1 VNVFEIEFCK
11 ECGQEFPYGIEKTC
25 PICGYSDDP
34 EHDLR
39 YDPAFDG
46 DFDDDILT
54 VHEFDKT
61 IAVCGICKNRCT
73 PSDQRFEEY
82 WINFDGP
89 RWFRNYNDLCV
100 DCFINNFE
108 RNHPDF
114 DISGLAPDTFLV
126 WKDALDSGVD
136 LGPKLFDIESTN
148 AIRRLLD
155 CSLSRNDMIRWLNTD
170 CPVDEAAQW
179 ATLFD
184 DVDEAMAWHGT
195 GFSPDENSTG
205 SWLKWGCT
213 PQIASEFV
221 QKGFRTGASI
231 RFKELGFKLEDAL
244 FYKTQEFPGDT
255 DDFEQYLKLWR
266 PSGFSSAQIMSL
278 RDQLLANAE
287 VFEVLHVSSQ
297 LRLNNN
303 DRTNCCWDALPR
315 NFESLKQVGL
325 PITAPNLERYWGLSS
340 SEILEV
346 IDAGGKPGLAAEVI
360 RHGGSIRHLVII
372 EKLLDLGTGYWLA
385 TLLTQRGFLLK
396 HFKDAVKKGD
406 VLSTLMKIGAILKS
420 DSRMKIDDAYAWFEI
435 EGSFEQL
442 ELWKM
447 QGFAPHEG
455 INWSKEGFEPETARK
470 WRDAGVDSPVTAK
483 RRRDAGLQP

>member
-1 VNVFEIEFCK
+1 
-11 ECGQEFPYGIEKTC
+11 
-25 PICGYSDDP
+25 
-34 EHDLR
+34 
-39 YDPAFDG
+39 
-46 DFDDDILT
+46 
-54 VHEFDKT
+54 
-61 IAVCGICKNRCT
+61 
-73 PSDQRFEEY
+73 
-82 WINFDGP
+82 
-89 RWFRNYNDLCV
+89 
-100 DCFINNFE
+100 
-108 RNHPDF
+108 
-114 DISGLAPDTFLV
+114 
-126 WKDALDSGVD
+126 
-136 LGPKLFDIESTN
+136 
-148 AIRRLLD
+148 
-155 CSLSRNDMIRWLNTD
+155 
-170 CPVDEAAQW
+170 
-179 ATLFD
+179 
-184 DVDEAMAWHGT
+184 
-195 GFSPDENSTG
+195 
-205 SWLKWGCT
+205 
-213 PQIASEFV
+213 
-221 QKGFRTGASI
+221 
-231 RFKELGFKLEDAL
+231 
-244 FYKTQEFPGDT
+244 
-255 DDFEQYLKLWR
+255 
-266 PSGFSSAQIMSL
+266 
-278 RDQLLANAE
+278 
-287 VFEVLHVSSQ
+287 
-297 LRLNNN
+297 
-303 DRTNCCWDALPR
+303 LPR